1 MLITSFRI
9 SEQLTSSAFDD
20 NNLMGR
26 AYRVNSSIIGHMSL
40 ENSSKPVFTSRRME
54 QQWQRMQGVKMVR
67 AGIPAR
73 VVAEQFSVSARVV
86 FKWVAAFSEGG
97 QNALLA
103 KEGAGR
109 PPKVTAEQLQWIA
122 DTVRDQTPD
131 QLRFEFGLWT
141 LRIIGQ
147 LIERQFNMTLS
158 LPTLGKV
165 MKRLGFTPQ
174 RPLYRAYEQDASLVQ
189 RWHTDEFP
197 RLQARAKARG
207 ALIMFAD
214 EAGMRSDYHAGT
226 TWGPRGRTP
235 VVRATGQRVSVQMLS
250 AIGTNGQL
258 QFMIHDGR
266 GNAEV
271 FCGFL
276 RQLML
281 GATQPIFLVV
291 DGHSIHKAKIVQDYV
306 ASTNGELE
314 LIFLPPYSPQLN
326 PDEQVWKNIKERVA
340 KQKPVDKFSMRIL
353 LNEALTRLQNLPEIV
368 RGFFRH
374 PECATLV

>member
-1 MLITSFRI
+1 
-9 SEQLTSSAFDD
+9 
-20 NNLMGR
+20 
-26 AYRVNSSIIGHMSL
+26 
-40 ENSSKPVFTSRRME
+40 ME
-54 QQWQRMQGVKMVR
+54 QQWQRMQGVKLVN

-73 VVAEQFSVSARVV
+73 TVAEHFSVSVRVV
-86 FKWVAAFSEGG
+86 FKWMADFSKGG
-97 QNALLA
+97 QDALLA

-109 PPKVTAEQLQWIA
+109 PPKVNEEQLQWIA

-131 QLRFEFGLWT
+131 QLGFEFGLWT

-147 LIERQFNMTLS
+147 IIERQFNMTLS

-165 MKRLGFTPQ
+165 MKRLNFTPQ
-174 RPLYRAYEQDASLVQ
+174 RPLYRAYEQDPALVQ
-189 RWHTDEFP
+189 RWHSDEFP
-197 RLQARAKARG
+197 GLQARAKAKG
-207 ALIMFAD
+207 ALIMFGD

-258 QFMIHDGR
+258 QFMLHEER
-266 GNAEV
+266 GTAEV

-276 RQLML
+276 QHLMI

-291 DGHSIHKAKIVQDYV
+291 DGHSIHKAKIVENYV
-306 ASTNGELE
+306 ASTNGRLE
-314 LIFLPPYSPQLN
+314 LIYLPPYSPQLN
-326 PDEQVWKNIKERVA
+326 PDEQVWKNVKERVA
-340 KQKPVDKFSMRIL
+340 KQKPVDKFSLRIL
-353 LNEALTRLQNLPEIV
+353 LNDALTRLQNCPEIV

-374 PECATLV
+374 PECAQIL